1 MQYSQESTCFV
12 VSLFNKFAGLK
23 VCNVFKSRLKHRC
36 FPVGIAKFYS
46 CSYFWLS
53 YHSTVKSPG
62 VPVFWFRATTCFR
75 FWSKLSWNV
84 AQIILYYHVTRQFLP
99 CLNWKITCFRFHN
112 MFWKTIAFD
121 FDEKLTQSVAHLL
134 CNTHINRLSSPA
146 LCGWS
151 GVFNFRVW
159 FGKQHC
165 GENPDF
171 DFVPLLFALL
181 T

>member
-46 CSYFWLS
+46 CGYFWLS

-84 AQIILYYHVTRQFLP
+84 AQIILYCHVTRQFLP

-112 MFWKTIAFD
+112 MFWKNNCFRFWWKTYTKRCAF
-121 FDEKLTQSVAHLL
+121 TTV
-134 CNTHINRLSSPA
+134 
-146 LCGWS
+146 
-151 GVFNFRVW
+151 
-159 FGKQHC
+159 
-165 GENPDF
+165 
-171 DFVPLLFALL
+171 
-181 T
+181 